1 MNPQQRDIKQP
12 HTRPPAN
19 FTENVMAE
27 TQVMQRFVQI
37 LQAEQ
42 EALTQ
47 GDIDKLAEYARIKSE
62 QGVQLSQL
70 NTNRQRILK
79 LYGLGSTAD
88 DIGLVIR
95 REDPDGGRRLTQHWE
110 NLLDLAKQAHDINR
124 LNGAMIES
132 QLKRNQ
138 QALAILQESAKQ
150 TSLYGK
156 DGHSQALGLGRI
168 LGKV

>member
-1 MNPQQRDIKQP
+1 MKPQTQIQP
-12 HTRPPAN
+12 LPPAG
-19 FTENVMAE
+19 FAENLAAE
-27 TQVMQRFVQI
+27 TEALQRFVQI
-37 LQAEQ
+37 LQSEQ

-47 GDIDKLAEYARIKSE
+47 GDIDKLVEYARLKSE
-62 QGVQLSQL
+62 QVVRLSQL
-70 NTNRQRILK
+70 GANRQRILK
-79 LYGLGSTAD
+79 QYGLGSAQN
-88 DIGLVIR
+88 DISQVIR
-95 REDPDGGRRLTQHWE
+95 REDPDGRRCLEQHWD
-110 NLLDLAKQAHDINR
+110 NLLDLAKHAQDTNR

-156 DGHSQALGLGRI
+156 DGHAQALGLGRR